1 MTNSI
6 TVEFLDNNNAI
17 IDVKTFKSLI
27 AFQKEYPQ
35 YAYHQIRHVYLF
47 CMNKTTTK
55 KLQKNEKIYK
65 CLKIF
70 DTDSY
75 VIT

>member
-6 TVEFLDNNNAI
+6 TVQFLDDNTI
-17 IDVKTFKSLI
+17 TDVKQFKSLI
-27 AFQKEYPQ
+27 AFQKEYPH

-55 KLQKNEKIYK
+55 KY
-65 CLKIF
+65 
-70 DTDSY
+70 Y
-75 VIT
+75 

>member
-17 IDVKTFKSLI
+17 TDVKTFKSLI

-55 KLQKNEKIYK
+55 KLQKNLEN
-65 CLKIF
+65 L
-70 DTDSY
+70 
-75 VIT
+75 

>member
-6 TVEFLDNNNAI
+6 TVEFLDNNAI
-17 IDVKTFKSLI
+17 TDVKQFKSLI
-27 AFQKEYPQ
+27 QFQKEYPQ
-35 YAYHQIRHVYLF
+35 YAYHQLRQVYLF

-55 KLQKNEKIYK
+55 QLQKNEKIYK
-65 CLKIF
+65 ALKIF